1 LQGCKA
7 PDSST
12 RGGQGSLA
20 RHVLGCSAA
29 MPRHRTSTSVR
40 SRACALLGALA
51 RVDIARIFL
60 GSTAALAL
68 ASSAA
73 ADMLAGSAMKQ
84 AAAEGG
90 AHAQASETIDH
101 EIRIVW
107 VLAESRSMSEAG
119 PVTGVPEIVVY
130 EVECTQGR
138 LVAANRTQEAYAKY
152 GSRTWVVQ
160 IDQPVMSSDGATVLR
175 MALEGVC
182 QSQRR

>member
-1 LQGCKA
+1 
-7 PDSST
+7 
-12 RGGQGSLA
+12 
-20 RHVLGCSAA
+20 
-29 MPRHRTSTSVR
+29 
-40 SRACALLGALA
+40 
-51 RVDIARIFL
+51 
-60 GSTAALAL
+60 
-68 ASSAA
+68 
-73 ADMLAGSAMKQ
+73 
-84 AAAEGG
+84 
-90 AHAQASETIDH
+90 
-101 EIRIVW
+101 
-107 VLAESRSMSEAG
+107 MSEAG